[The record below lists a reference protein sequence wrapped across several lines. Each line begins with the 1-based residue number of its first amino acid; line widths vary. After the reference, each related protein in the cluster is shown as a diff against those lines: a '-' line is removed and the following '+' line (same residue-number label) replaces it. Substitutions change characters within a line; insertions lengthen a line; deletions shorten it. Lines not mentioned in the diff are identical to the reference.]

1 MLRQSLYKKFG
12 KVSMQDAGLVADE
25 SQQNPNPFG
34 IPALKAPPAFNSYT
48 TKAQPEGTITDGN
61 QSYGPGTFN
70 TNKAPNTFTPDAGPL
85 MSNTNPANMYDVN
98 QATPQ
103 MDQGP
108 LTEKET
114 NKRGVMP
121 PAESPEL
128 SAMDKLKAGAK
139 SAWGDF
145 KDNWQDY
152 ATLGLTGVSGAL
164 NYQDDIRKQQ
174 QLQSSIQK
182 RGVDAKP
189 LHDYNWMYGR
199 TTSGGTEYQPTIMA
213 QYGANL
219 TPRYAQGGM
228 NAANVEIEGG
238 EFLIL
243 PDGTTEIAKGPS
255 HKNGGIDTVLPE
267 GTKVFSN
274 HLRPMDLHKMKPDQK
289 LGLVNKY
296 MEEGGDM
303 SSGFGIDYLK
313 DLDNLQK
320 LINAGKKT
328 EKTNTSKDDDTNY
341 GSRYKDRTR
350 TFAELAKRYDLK
362 QFQEILDNPF
372 ASAVDRQ
379 TADILMRR
387 NSQILEQLFRDQ
399 QILNGNSNGE
409 PMAQEPQMKNGGIS
423 NPGFEA
429 LPGYVQAKIMSNMQD
444 GGQYQI
450 SKKNGRYYDPSAK
463 KYYKIP
469 GEAEVKRD
477 NDPNIKEGDY
487 VVNADGKIKK
497 FTGRGYEK
505 VTTSKSSQAPDL
517 ATGRQELNKW
527 ASSSPENQQ
536 KVQRANAII
545 KQGLDNGTITGDDK
559 GNIDFT
565 GNFNVGLEDRMIIS
579 EVMNKTGGGFG
590 TDKYRVNKQ
599 SATTGYS
606 APDPKTGKYR
616 GTGSFVAG
624 FTPEM
629 YEQRIAYERAKAD
642 GKNHQDALAMATST
656 DPKQKAEN
664 RKFFMQQVGM
674 DPSKLSQE
682 ELTSNDF
689 YKDKYADV
697 TRGMETAFGQ
707 SGYRPAIGNDALSGF
722 EHFDAAAYK
731 AKNELGDVEQE
742 DGPQE
747 IPQGGSYTIQ
757 EAARGKYERQ
767 PYPVSQN
774 IPGAYG
780 LAQAQEAFTP
790 AIPEVAAPYV
800 RPQTLNIQSQLQDAD
815 NNAIAAM
822 RYGADPNMAYIAGLD
837 SKQKAFQTKQNYD
850 AEGRW
855 KADLYNADAKFKA
868 DVYNADAFN
877 SGYNDMY
884 ATALSNQSEAKQAA
898 INNLVTNR
906 NKWNQDENLKDFY
919 LNTYGPSL
927 DKKQDQNKL
936 EVTPGATNYSWSSSS
951 SSSGT
956 TPGTTSNLT
965 NSPVTTTTAPSST
978 GTPPSPPTA
987 GGKPTAPRPQM
998 MTPDMNEMKA
1008 DESDFGSALSPDE
1021 LAAMNRTNL
1030 NPNLPLSM
1038 QYGPK
1043 MNNPQGVNLLTLPK
1057 SMGGAGAP
1065 KPGFAMGGELE
1076 EYLNPFKKKKV
1087 RGFNRK

>member
-12 KVSMQDAGLVADE
+12 KVSMADAGLVADE

-128 SAMDKLKAGAK
+128 SAMDRLKAGAK

-429 LPGYVQAKIMSNMQD
+429 LPGYVQAKIMSKMED
-444 GGQYQI
+444 GGKKYKLPDNAVIREEKDQANAQVGEYVRTADG
-450 SKKNGRYYDPSAK
+450 SLKKVTKKNIKQVQEGFNTSYEDMAARWNQP
-463 KYYKIP
+463 
-469 GEAEVKRD
+469 EMQEVKQAMYERYKQSHPGTKVTPEKFHQNYMNAQKQVYAIQEARKSNPNFDATSEDWDRTAGGRMNKRYREAAQQLGFNPLTDDETKQFQAGYRD
-477 NDPNIKEGDY
+477 LAALQNDP
-487 VVNADGKIKK
+487 K
-497 FTGRGYEK
+497 FKDRL
-505 VTTSKSSQAPDL
+505 QDFDL
-517 ATGRQELNKW
+517 APKGINDE
-527 ASSSPENQQ
+527 SPYLG
-536 KVQRANAII
+536 KAISGEDAI
-545 KQGLDNGTITGDDK
+545 F
-559 GNIDFT
+559 GN
-565 GNFNVGLEDRMIIS
+565 
-579 EVMNKTGGGFG
+579 
-590 TDKYRVNKQ
+590 
-599 SATTGYS
+599 TT
-606 APDPKTGKYR
+606 
-616 GTGSFVAG
+616 AG
-624 FTPEM
+624 QAQYLKKMKETPEL
-629 YEQRIAYERAKAD
+629 EF
-642 GKNHQDALAMATST
+642 
-656 DPKQKAEN
+656 EN
-664 RKFFMQQVGM
+664 V
-674 DPSKLSQE
+674 PE
-682 ELTSNDF
+682 
-689 YKDKYADV
+689 
-697 TRGMETAFGQ
+697 
-707 SGYRPAIGNDALSGF
+707 
-722 EHFDAAAYK
+722 
-731 AKNELGDVEQE
+731 
-742 DGPQE
+742 E
-747 IPQGGSYTIQ
+747 IPPGQPESSYTTT

-767 PYPVSQN
+767 PFPVSQN

-780 LAQAQEAFTP
+780 LAQAQEVFTP

-978 GTPPSPPTA
+978 GTPSPSSRKTPVVKGNGYQLPADAPEMTA
-987 GGKPTAPRPQM
+987 NDVEPAFNLTSQ
-998 MTPDMNEMKA
+998 
-1008 DESDFGSALSPDE
+1008 
-1021 LAAMNRTNL
+1021 RTNL

-1087 RGFNRK
+1087 RGFNKK